1 MNFRDMTPEEGR
13 EYDKLMRKSDFG
25 SALRNLAIFTALFVI
40 ATLIILFA

>member
-1 MNFRDMTPEEGR
+1 MNFRDMTPEEKR

-25 SALRNLAIFTALFVI
+25 SVLRNLAIFTALFVI